1 MVASALRLPSA
12 STDRPPAQD
21 DARRPARRFHFNRA
35 GQLPNQIHLVE
46 VPVATGSYEPSNQD
60 CMGLS

>member
-1 MVASALRLPSA
+1 VVASALRLPSA

-46 VPVATGSYEPSNQD
+46 CPLQRGAMNRLIKN
-60 CMGLS
+60 CRNLS